1 MKTKLFLTAMALML
15 SVTAV
20 ADFKLITEGAET
32 LLGDVRLP
40 RNDLGTIAYRPCEE
54 CEIVTR
60 RVAPDAR
67 WEINGQAVTL
77 PEFRKRTEKLIN
89 QNDHSVTVTRHI
101 ESNRI
106 TLVSTI
112 IRDSE

>member
-1 MKTKLFLTAMALML
+1 MKTKLFLAAAALLITAPAIAEFTL
-15 SVTAV
+15 V
-20 ADFKLITEGAET
+20 TEGAEAA
-32 LLGDVRLP
+32 LADVRLP
-40 RNDLGTIAYRPCEE
+40 RNDHGTIAYKPCEG
-54 CEIVTR
+54 CDFVAR

-77 PEFRKRTEKLIN
+77 PQFRKRTERLADKDN
-89 QNDHSVTVTRHI
+89 HTVTVTRHI

-106 TLVSTI
+106 TLVSII